1 MQGRAPSRR
10 GPLGND
16 DGRARLGHSSH
27 TVAQY
32 GNGCRD
38 SQDVVERPG
47 NTLTGM
53 DHYAPLPTDEQLD
66 ALGRELGR
74 PTRFDRRIVGGL
86 GGTVDVLIVGT
97 MPGERVVLK
106 RYWLPEP
113 GEISPAESEF
123 RALALAADRGI
134 SAPSPIWIDR
144 SALFP
149 ERAIV
154 ISYVEGGVLLEPTDP
169 NDWASQLAVT
179 RSSEIHRIQP
189 ASTDQDLF
197 PLLANTDGHHSEAE
211 TLEALRST
219 RSAWSSG
226 QDVRRSSLPWSRRL
240 RSTSIMTSGRGTR
253 SGSTRISAAVIDW
266 EGGAIAD
273 PALDVAY
280 CALDMRL
287 LGLTEAAAGLSSRST
302 GTLRTDPRE
311 SALLG
316 VARPLSRPMPDIAI
330 WVPGWQSMGVEI
342 SVDEARLRHTALITA
357 ALE

>member
-1 MQGRAPSRR
+1 M
-10 GPLGND
+10 
-16 DGRARLGHSSH
+16 
-27 TVAQY
+27 
-32 GNGCRD
+32 
-38 SQDVVERPG
+38 VERPG

-53 DHYAPLPTDEQLD
+53 DHYAPLPTFEQLD
-66 ALGRELGR
+66 SLGRELGR

-86 GGTVDVLIVGT
+86 GGTVDVLIVGNE
-97 MPGERVVLK
+97 PGEAVVLK

-144 SALFP
+144 SALFS

-169 NDWASQLAVT
+169 NDWASQLADVALT
-179 RSSEIHRIQP
+179 EIHRIQP

-211 TLEALRST
+211 TLEALRQHPLGMELW
-219 RSAWSSG
+219 A
-226 QDVRRSSLPWSRRL
+226 RREEILASLEPEAPVYVHHDFWPGNTL
-240 RSTSIMTSGRGTR
+240 WLDEKL
-253 SGSTRISAAVIDW
+253 AAVIDW

-287 LGLTEAAAGLSSRST
+287 LGLTEAAEVFVEVYRR
-302 GTLRTDPRE
+302 TLRTNPRE

-316 VARPLSRPMPDIAI
+316 VARPLSPDARHRD
-330 WVPGWQSMGVEI
+330 MGAGLA
-342 SVDEARLRHTALITA
+342 SNGDRDQC
-357 ALE
+357 